1 MPVNWKLLF
10 DAETIMKWLLTNGVK
25 ILFIILGA
33 YIVIRLLRFAIHR
46 LERYFE
52 DDDPTTKSERE
63 KRAETLTK
71 ILSNLTALIVWGFA
85 AMMVLKE
92 FGVEI
97 GPILAGAGIAG
108 LAVGFGAQSLV
119 KDFLNGIFIVLENE
133 YRVGDVVS
141 IGGVSGL
148 VEKISLRTTIL
159 RDLEGKVYVVPN
171 GQITTVTN
179 MTKEW
184 SRFLIDVGVAYKENV
199 DHVMKVLAEVGEE
212 LSKDERFSS
221 LIMEPLQILGVD
233 SFGDSAVNIRVVF
246 TTVPLQQWTVGR
258 EFRRRIKNRF
268 DELGIEIP
276 FPHRTVYLG
285 EGAPMNGRLSVQ
297 LSGDTPPSEE

>member
-258 EFRRRIKNRF
+258 EFHRRIKNRF
-268 DELGIEIP
+268 DELSIEIP